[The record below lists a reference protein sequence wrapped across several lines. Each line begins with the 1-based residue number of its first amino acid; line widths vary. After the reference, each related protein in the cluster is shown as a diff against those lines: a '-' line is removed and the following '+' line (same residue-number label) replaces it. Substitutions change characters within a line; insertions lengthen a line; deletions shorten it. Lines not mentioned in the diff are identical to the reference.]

1 MQYIIEESK
10 DFGEL
15 FAGTGGHMRKIGY
28 LISHKNNERRR
39 ALLPCDLA
47 DVEHRAH
54 LVVESGYGEALGFSD
69 MDYRVADVSVAE
81 RKAVLGCDV
90 LVDVK
95 LGDADYLHEIA
106 HGKTLVGWA
115 HIVQK
120 TDFAKAVADG
130 KHTVIAWE
138 NLVEKGRYIFYR
150 NRELAGETAILH
162 AFTHYGRMP
171 CDCRVAIVG
180 NGKTA
185 RGAYRVLCGLGAT
198 VDVFPRKLE
207 ALFRE
212 QMTQYDVLVNCVMWD
227 TRRTDRLIYRS
238 DLKRLKRGCMIVDV
252 SCDPNLEIETSRPT
266 TFDDPVYTV
275 DGVLHY
281 AVDNTPAMAYKT
293 VSEILSRAFAP
304 YIGDLVTGRC
314 RPNLEAAVAARNGVL
329 CDPAVFAFR
338 SRQDPGEEELPDA

>member
-1 MQYIIEESK
+1 MQ
-10 DFGEL
+10 
-15 FAGTGGHMRKIGY
+15 RVGY
-28 LISHKNNERRR
+28 LVSHKNNERRR
-39 ALLPCDLA
+39 ALLPQDLT
-47 DVEHRAH
+47 DIEHRAR
-54 LVVESGYGEALGFSD
+54 LVVESGYGEVLGFSD
-69 MDYRVADVSVAE
+69 MDYRVAGVTVAE

-115 HIVQK
+115 HLAQK
-120 TDFAKAVADG
+120 TAFADAVSEG
-130 KHTVIAWE
+130 RHTVIAWE
-138 NLVEKGRYIFYR
+138 NLFEKGRYIFYR

-171 CDCRVAIVG
+171 ADCRAAIVG

-185 RGAYRVLCGLGAT
+185 HGAYRALCGLGAK

-207 ALFRE
+207 SLFRE
-212 QMTQYDVLVNCVMWD
+212 LMTQYDVLVNCVLWD
-227 TRRTDRLIYRS
+227 TRRTDRLIYRE
-238 DLKRLKRGCMIVDV
+238 DLRRLKRGCMIVDV
-252 SCDPNLEIETSRPT
+252 SCDESLEIETSRPT

-293 VSEILSRAFAP
+293 VSEIVSKQFAP
-304 YIGDLVTGRC
+304 YVDDLVTGQY
-314 RPNLEAAVAARNGVL
+314 RPNLEAAVAARGGAPL
-329 CDPAVFAFR
+329 DPAAFGLHKR
-338 SRQDPGEEELPDA
+338 RAAEEEELLDA